1 MKARMQPPAPRS
13 PVRRF
18 LRLRAA
24 LAAAMVLATVLVGC
38 DTVLWFRLEREMD
51 HRLDRFIRTARAE
64 GWRFSARAGSR
75 GGWPLSATLVLQQ
88 PSLRYPAPD
97 PGGADALAW
106 SGEAVVLS
114 LSPWRP
120 ARATVLAV
128 GTQDLSVVPNG
139 GLPMPLRFWGARIAL
154 LLPEAGRAG
163 RVALEADAL
172 HVALPGAGPDDVVE
186 LAGAAGALRWPADR
200 KAASAALS
208 LSLSLRE
215 VALPARLGRR
225 QGRVVQDA
233 RLDASL
239 DGPPVPW
246 LRPGDA
252 IRLGE
257 ASLDWDG
264 DRAALSG
271 TILLAADGIPFG
283 TLSLSVDDAGRMVS
297 KLRDTGLLSP
307 GAAVVAQ
314 AVAGLVGAAAPGTP
328 LHLPL
333 TLHGGLLSLGEI
345 PLLRIPG
352 LR

>member
-1 MKARMQPPAPRS
+1 MKARMQPPAPRR
-13 PVRRF
+13 PVRQA
-18 LRLRAA
+18 LRLRAV

-64 GWRFSARAGSR
+64 GWRFSARAGGR
-75 GGWPLSATLVLQQ
+75 GGWPLSATLVLRR

-97 PGGADALAW
+97 PGGEDVLAW

-120 ARATVLAV
+120 ARATVLAL

-154 LLPEAGRAG
+154 LLPGAADRTG

-186 LAGAAGALRWPADR
+186 LAGAAGELRWSADR

-208 LSLSLRE
+208 LRE
-215 VALPARLGRR
+215 VALPAGLGRR

-233 RLDASL
+233 RLNASL
-239 DGPPVPW
+239 DEPAGPPGPW
-246 LRPGDA
+246 LRPGAA

-271 TILLAADGIPFG
+271 RIVLSRDGTPSG
-283 TLSLSVDDAGRMVS
+283 TLSLSVYDAGRMVS
-297 KLRDTGLLSP
+297 KLCRAGLLSP

-314 AVAGLVGAAAPGTP
+314 AVTGLVGAASPGP
-328 LHLPL
+328 GLHLPL
-333 TLHGGLLSLGEI
+333 TLRGGLLGLGEI

-352 LR
+352 IR